1 MLATLLKVKCVLIS
15 FEISKISFMKKLYV
29 LFLFVSYFT
38 FSQGCSDAGF
48 CTLENFQGTA
58 TDSIS
63 FSNSLKF
70 GANIGAADNDVSVFG
85 SYLEYTRQLNENW
98 EVLAKVTYLSQ
109 SIDGFSSSSLA
120 DAYLTASYSVSS
132 SVKIIAGLKIPFT
145 DGNLKDNGFAL
156 PMDFQPS
163 LGTLDLI
170 LGASKSYN
178 NWAFVFAYQQPLT
191 QNNNEFLAPVGSD
204 YISTNNFK
212 RAGDILLRT
221 SYKFNIADK
230 FLITP
235 SLLPIYHLAN
245 DKFTDVD
252 DVEKEIK
259 GSNGLTLNAN
269 LYLNYMI
276 NKRNSLELSF
286 GSPLVVRDRRPDGLT
301 RSFVANLEYKIS
313 F

>member
-1 MLATLLKVKCVLIS
+1 
-15 FEISKISFMKKLYV
+15 MKKFFALIV
-29 LFLFVSYFT
+29 FT
-38 FSQGCSDAGF
+38 SFAYSQGCSDAGF
-48 CTLENFQGTA
+48 CTLENFQGTV

-109 SIDGFSSSSLA
+109 SVDGFSSSSLA
-120 DAYLTASYSVSS
+120 DAYLTASYSASS
-132 SVKIIAGLKIPFT
+132 SVKIIGGLKIPFT
-145 DGNLKDNGFAL
+145 DGNLKNNGVAL

-178 NWAFVFAYQQPLT
+178 NWAFVFAYLQPLT
-191 QNNNEFLAPVGSD
+191 QNNNEFLAPVNSD
-204 YISTNNFK
+204 FISTNNYK

-221 SYKFNIADK
+221 SYKFKIVDK

-235 SLLPIYHLAN
+235 SLLPIYHFTN

-269 LYLNYMI
+269 LYLNYII
-276 NKRNSLELSF
+276 NQRNSLELSL
-286 GSPLVVRDRRPDGLT
+286 GSPLVVRDKRPDGLT